1 MSDECGRLITVLRSL
16 PSAALRVSFLR
27 AYLGDASR
35 PEAARTFDRMCH
47 DGARGGDKEALFA
60 VALLLSSL
68 AVDPVLD
75 RLGEHAARG
84 RLEDLGRLLR
94 RGAIPSQPPPSRV
107 PEYRADRELTIGER
121 RSMARR
127 PDRRLFE
134 KLLAD
139 PNPLVIERLL
149 ENPRL
154 TEDDVVRLA
163 ARRPAP
169 IEAQLVLART
179 PWMCRRR
186 VRLTLL
192 QNPGTPA
199 AVTVPLVA
207 LCTRTE
213 LGMLSKSFESSRIV
227 REIALELLLIR
238 EEVDR
243 PPDAP
248 GDQSRPPTS
257 ASLLLPRR
265 PRS

>member
-1 MSDECGRLITVLRSL
+1 VSDESGRLVTVLCSL
-16 PSAALRVSFLR
+16 PSAALRVGFLR
-27 AYLGDASR
+27 AYVGDASR
-35 PEAARTFDRMCH
+35 PEAARALDRMCH
-47 DGARGGDKEALFA
+47 DGARGGDKEPLFA

-68 AVDPVLD
+68 AADPVLD
-75 RLGEHAARG
+75 RLGEHAARE

-94 RGAIPSQPPPSRV
+94 RGAPPSQPVPSKV
-107 PEYRADRELTIGER
+107 PEYRADRELSIGER
-121 RSMARR
+121 RSLARR
-127 PDRRLFE
+127 PDRRMFE

-169 IEAQLVLART
+169 VEAQLVLART
-179 PWMCRRR
+179 PWLCRRR

-192 QNPGTPA
+192 QNPGSPP

-213 LGMLSKSFESSRIV
+213 LGMLSKSFESAAIV
-227 REIALELLLIR
+227 RRVAGELLAIR
-238 EEVDR
+238 DGDE
-243 PPDAP
+243 P
-248 GDQSRPPTS
+248 GGEGQPSS
-257 ASLLLPRR
+257 S
-265 PRS
+265 SSSS

>member
-1 MSDECGRLITVLRSL
+1 MSDEGGRLFTVLRSL
-16 PSAALRVSFLR
+16 PSAGLRVSFLR

-35 PEAARTFDRMCH
+35 LEAARTFDRICH

-68 AVDPVLD
+68 ATDPVLD

-94 RGAIPSQPPPSRV
+94 RGAVASHPPPSKV

-169 IEAQLVLART
+169 VEAQLVLART
-179 PWMCRRR
+179 PWLSRRR

-192 QNPGTPA
+192 QNPGAPP
-199 AVTVPLVA
+199 AVTVPLLA
-207 LCTRTE
+207 LCTHTE
-213 LGMLSKSFESSRIV
+213 LRMLSKSFESAAIV
-227 REIALELLLIR
+227 REVAGELLSIR
-238 EEVDR
+238 DGTEPEGQ
-243 PPDAP
+243 P
-248 GDQSRPPTS
+248 SS
-257 ASLLLPRR
+257 S
-265 PRS
+265 SSSS

>member
-1 MSDECGRLITVLRSL
+1 MSDEGGRLFTVLRSL

-35 PEAARTFDRMCH
+35 LEAARTFDRICH

-68 AVDPVLD
+68 AADPVLD

-94 RGAIPSQPPPSRV
+94 RGAVASQPPPSRV

-127 PDRRLFE
+127 PDRRFFE

-169 IEAQLVLART
+169 VEAQLVLART
-179 PWMCRRR
+179 PWLSRRR

-192 QNPGTPA
+192 QNPGAPP
-199 AVTVPLVA
+199 AVTVPLLA
-207 LCTRTE
+207 LCTHTE
-213 LGMLSKSFESSRIV
+213 LRMLSKSFESAAIV
-227 REIALELLLIR
+227 RQVARELLSIR
-238 EEVDR
+238 DGNEPEGQ
-243 PPDAP
+243 P
-248 GDQSRPPTS
+248 SS
-257 ASLLLPRR
+257 S
-265 PRS
+265 SSSS